1 MARVA
6 QATLLYQFRVYTLR
20 MTKQLS
26 VAPHLE
32 QDELERRYRAASD
45 VVARSQWLMLWHLAQ
60 GKTAAVVAEL
70 TGYHVTHV
78 RNVLHRYNDLGPDS
92 IRDRRH
98 DNPGRALALT
108 AAEQD
113 ELRAALLEPPAD
125 GGVWTSQKVADWLS
139 SKRGKKVNVAR
150 GWEWLKRL
158 GFSLQT
164 PRPRHAKADAAAQ
177 EAFKKSSRA
186 S

>member
-1 MARVA
+1 
-6 QATLLYQFRVYTLR
+6 

-78 RNVLHRYNDLGPDS
+78 RNVIVDPE
-92 IRDRRH
+92 ICTVRRS
-98 DNPGRALALT
+98 DFCRIT
-108 AAEQD
+108 
-113 ELRAALLEPPAD
+113 
-125 GGVWTSQKVADWLS
+125 V
-139 SKRGKKVNVAR
+139 
-150 GWEWLKRL
+150 
-158 GFSLQT
+158 
-164 PRPRHAKADAAAQ
+164 
-177 EAFKKSSRA
+177 
-186 S
+186 